1 MMLRLCYRTRR
12 DCYYLFPHHHR
23 QPRFFSSSAS
33 RNPIEPPINLK
44 NANQVP
50 PPPSILQHRSSPL
63 IPIPTASISRN
74 TVLGLSAAIASVAIA
89 SYAVVAGID
98 SDEKSFN
105 PLYDAVQRAAH
116 QSAESC
122 RRIIHHAKQTGVTAS
137 VLWHSLRSVL
147 SSANHEVRSGFQL
160 RVAALLADISA
171 ANASRRAAIVG
182 AGGGAVVDWLLE
194 SVAVPRMGPGL
205 KQTVL
210 GRPRAVPNLLRFIY
224 SCQPKQSKKHSRRSS
239 LDVSDSLRGRSMLV
253 AAIMDIVTSNCDSL
267 EKVSFKPS
275 LPGNAE
281 TRDIAAA
288 LQVIEEGGMRLDDS
302 NENEDD
308 EDGDSGIK
316 AVVPGLWDDLTCQ
329 HVAVPF
335 AAWALANW
343 AMASDENRSLIQE
356 LDGDGNAIMTALM
369 APERSVKW
377 HGSLVARLLLEDD
390 NKASSV
396 KGTTQPNSDK
406 VKTQI
411 DQSNILSATQTA
423 NLLVA
428 AVVNLAVKQLGTTTD
443 SVDTSPLADLLSME
457 PFSPH

>member
-1 MMLRLCYRTRR
+1 MLRLCYRTRR

-194 SVAVPRMGPGL
+194 SVAVPRDGSRTQAESARALAFLIADPNVSAA
-205 KQTVL
+205 VL

-224 SCQPKQSKKHSRRSS
+224 SCQPKQSKK
-239 LDVSDSLRGRSMLV
+239 VSFPL
-253 AAIMDIVTSNCDSL
+253 SL
-267 EKVSFKPS
+267 EFGFK
-275 LPGNAE
+275 L
-281 TRDIAAA
+281 
-288 LQVIEEGGMRLDDS
+288 
-302 NENEDD
+302 
-308 EDGDSGIK
+308 
-316 AVVPGLWDDLTCQ
+316 
-329 HVAVPF
+329 
-335 AAWALANW
+335 
-343 AMASDENRSLIQE
+343 
-356 LDGDGNAIMTALM
+356 
-369 APERSVKW
+369 
-377 HGSLVARLLLEDD
+377 
-390 NKASSV
+390 
-396 KGTTQPNSDK
+396 
-406 VKTQI
+406 
-411 DQSNILSATQTA
+411 
-423 NLLVA
+423 
-428 AVVNLAVKQLGTTTD
+428 
-443 SVDTSPLADLLSME
+443 
-457 PFSPH
+457 

>member
-1 MMLRLCYRTRR
+1 MESLPSFPLHSSLLFSPFFFFFPFYLFLFSSLPNNHYLDRIFPVTIFQFLIQLKMMLRLCYRTRR
-12 DCYYLFPHHHR
+12 DCYFLFPHHHR

-89 SYAVVAGID
+89 SYAVVAGTD

-116 QSAESC
+116 QSAESF
-122 RRIIHHAKQTGVTAS
+122 RRIIRHAKQTGVTAS

-194 SVAVPRMGPGL
+194 SVAVPRDGSRTQAESARALAFLIADPNVSAA
-205 KQTVL
+205 VL

-224 SCQPKQSKKHSRRSS
+224 SCQPKQSKK
-239 LDVSDSLRGRSMLV
+239 VSFPL
-253 AAIMDIVTSNCDSL
+253 SL
-267 EKVSFKPS
+267 EFGSSCEQCLGQSF
-275 LPGNAE
+275 
-281 TRDIAAA
+281 
-288 LQVIEEGGMRLDDS
+288 
-302 NENEDD
+302 
-308 EDGDSGIK
+308 
-316 AVVPGLWDDLTCQ
+316 
-329 HVAVPF
+329 
-335 AAWALANW
+335 
-343 AMASDENRSLIQE
+343 
-356 LDGDGNAIMTALM
+356 
-369 APERSVKW
+369 
-377 HGSLVARLLLEDD
+377 LL
-390 NKASSV
+390 
-396 KGTTQPNSDK
+396 
-406 VKTQI
+406 
-411 DQSNILSATQTA
+411 
-423 NLLVA
+423 NL
-428 AVVNLAVKQLGTTTD
+428 
-443 SVDTSPLADLLSME
+443 
-457 PFSPH
+457 